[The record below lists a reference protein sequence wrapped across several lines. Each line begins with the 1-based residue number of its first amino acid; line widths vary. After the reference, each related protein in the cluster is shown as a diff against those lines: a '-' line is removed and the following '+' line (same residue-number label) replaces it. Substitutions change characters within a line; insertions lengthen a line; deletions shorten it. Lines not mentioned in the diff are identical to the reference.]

1 MGWSPGVQAWGRR
14 GAGLGSS
21 LAPPPCNTSYKK
33 PCFTSVLQF
42 SSKQRVL
49 KMRSGVLVSILLV
62 VTIGAVR
69 AWPQYP
75 GVSSGAAA
83 ADEKQQAAQEGIAD
97 QQQQVG
103 QGSFWWQD
111 EGVFDKGAEG
121 VTLTED
127 FTFQQVADCSKNYG
141 CVPWQLCVDG
151 EINTSGI
158 GLLNLR
164 TPEPVPQQNTGTLC
178 GGIGKICCL
187 LPGHTTVAEGGGSSD
202 SFGGTGSI
210 VEVGAGGLAGG
221 GSAAVVEGAGGS
233 GGYQG
238 GGSATVVEGAG
249 GAPHSSG
256 GTGTTVDVGAGGG
269 SATAGGGAHG
279 SGGTGTTVDVGA
291 GGGGHL
297 AGGGSATAGGAA
309 HGSGGTGTTVDVGA
323 GGGSATAGGGA
334 HGSGGTGTIVDV
346 GSGGGGHLSGDGS
359 ATAGG
364 AAHGSGGT
372 GTIVDVGADGGSAT
386 AGGAAHG
393 SGGTGTIVDVG
404 AGGGGHQAG
413 GGSADVGGGAHGS
426 GGTGTIVDVGAGG
439 GGHLAGGGS
448 ADVGGGAHGSGGTGT
463 IVDVQ
468 QQQGGGQTVVTGKCE
483 ETKECVPAYL
493 CHDGKINTSGEGLLD
508 LRFGNK
514 CVNPNY
520 PTVEA
525 VCCAYPSCK
534 AGNLCVAQGACDGTI
549 VKDAAGKY
557 KDCFV
562 GPNLEA
568 GICCTPPAPKPI
580 QTCPSPKTC
589 ITQAQCT
596 ARTTLTTDGVGNID
610 IRVHSPCFV
619 SKGTVVGVCCDPL
632 PPLEKCSLDGTQKCV
647 ATGSCGG
654 KITVDP
660 LGEYQT
666 CYVSGG
672 AGEVGQCCTPPAPLK
687 TCPGG
692 ETCLVSDLCYSDGT
706 KSPPSNSACYVNP
719 NIVGACC
726 YPPPKPSE
734 PILDS
739 CPENS
744 VCLPEILCQGELLD
758 NTGAFLP
765 YSSSGKWAQCRLSGT
780 GLVSPGS
787 CCQNPKLPPVDETY
801 VAAGKCGVRNELLDT
816 RIKNVDL
823 LYYQTH
829 FGEFPWQGIV
839 FFTNYTFKCGASLI
853 GDRWLLTAAHCVKGF
868 TPQDLRV
875 RLGEWQVDDY
885 KEPLQYYDAN
895 VASITIHP
903 LFNPKNVH
911 NDIAVIE
918 LSEPIVF
925 KYHIN
930 TICLPNHGQIIPKG
944 TRCFATGWGKDAFDG
959 GQYQVILKKVEV
971 PVVDRNDCQNLLRK
985 TRLGKFFI
993 LDKSFMCAG
1002 GEENK
1007 DACEGDGGG
1016 PLACQDPT
1024 TGDYVLTGITAW
1036 GIGCGQKDVP
1046 GVYVDVQHFREWVNG
1061 IINKEHQ
1068 QEQQQSAGGYSGK

>member
-256 GTGTTVDVGAGGG
+256 GTGTT
-269 SATAGGGAHG
+269 
-279 SGGTGTTVDVGA
+279 
-291 GGGGHL
+291 
-297 AGGGSATAGGAA
+297 
-309 HGSGGTGTTVDVGA
+309 
-323 GGGSATAGGGA
+323 
-334 HGSGGTGTIVDV
+334 
-346 GSGGGGHLSGDGS
+346 
-359 ATAGG
+359 
-364 AAHGSGGT
+364 
-372 GTIVDVGADGGSAT
+372 
-386 AGGAAHG
+386 
-393 SGGTGTIVDVG
+393 VDVG

>member
-1 MGWSPGVQAWGRR
+1 
-14 GAGLGSS
+14 
-21 LAPPPCNTSYKK
+21 
-33 PCFTSVLQF
+33 
-42 SSKQRVL
+42 
-49 KMRSGVLVSILLV
+49 MRSGVLVSILLV

-83 ADEKQQAAQEGIAD
+83 ADEQQQAAQEGIAD
-97 QQQQVG
+97 QQQQ
-103 QGSFWWQD
+103 
-111 EGVFDKGAEG
+111 GAEG

-256 GTGTTVDVGAGGG
+256 GTGTI
-269 SATAGGGAHG
+269 
-279 SGGTGTTVDVGA
+279 VDVGA
-291 GGGGHL
+291 GGGGHQ
-297 AGGGSATAGGAA
+297 AGGGSADVGGAA
-309 HGSGGTGTTVDVGA
+309 HGSGGTGTIVDVGA

-346 GSGGGGHLSGDGS
+346 GAGGGGHLSGDGS

-364 AAHGSGGT
+364 GAHGSGGT
-372 GTIVDVGADGGSAT
+372 GTIVDVGAGGGSAT

-393 SGGTGTIVDVG
+393 IGGTGTIVDVG

-413 GGSADVGGGAHGS
+413 GGSADVDGGAHGS

-448 ADVGGGAHGSGGTGT
+448 ATAGGASHSSGGTGT

-468 QQQGGGQTVVTGKCE
+468 QQQGGGQTVVTGQFE
-483 ETKECVPAYL
+483 ESKACVATYL
-493 CHDGKINTSGEGLLD
+493 CNNGKINISGDELLD
-508 LRFGNK
+508 LRLFARRRLLEGFGNK
-514 CVNPNY
+514 CINPNY

-525 VCCAYPSCK
+525 VCCANPSSK
-534 AGNLCVAQGACDGTI
+534 
-549 VKDAAGKY
+549 
-557 KDCFV
+557 
-562 GPNLEA
+562 
-568 GICCTPPAPKPI
+568 TPPAPKPI

-596 ARTTLTTDGVGNID
+596 ARSTLTTDGVGNIG
-610 IRVHSPCFV
+610 IRVHYPCFV

-654 KITVDP
+654 KVTVDP

-692 ETCLVSDLCYSDGT
+692 ETCLVSDLCYSDGA

-918 LSEPIVF
+918 LNEPIVF

-1007 DACEGDGGG
+1007 DTCEGDGGG